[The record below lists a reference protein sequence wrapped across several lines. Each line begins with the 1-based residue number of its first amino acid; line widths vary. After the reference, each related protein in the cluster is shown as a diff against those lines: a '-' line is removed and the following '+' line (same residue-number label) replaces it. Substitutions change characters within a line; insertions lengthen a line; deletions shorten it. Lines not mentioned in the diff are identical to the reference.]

1 MAINTNC
8 GSAMKT
14 ITARD
19 QAHLDTGNLTTATL
33 WKLTRRDSEVFGF
46 TDHDQDI
53 VFGGLTYSAST
64 SYNRTATADQAGFA
78 VSNMVIESILDSSL
92 IVESDVLAG
101 LWDYAQV
108 EMRTVNWKDRQT
120 RYITGISKANPG
132 VVTAPLHDL
141 ATGDEVTLSE
151 VVGMTQVNGV
161 TYTATVLTANT
172 FSIGVNT
179 TGYSTYLNSGVAKI
193 PESSW
198 NYRKGRIGQV
208 NTSGQMFS
216 AELLGLA
223 KKLEKP
229 LIRPYLPGCAA
240 IFGDAECQVA
250 LGSYTITGT
259 IESVDSSG
267 LVITDTAN
275 ITAAINTYAY
285 GLMTMTS
292 GDSSG
297 YLMEVK
303 SSTVGTVTLQ
313 QRMPFGV
320 AVGDT
325 YSLVQG
331 CDGQFSTC
339 KDTYDNVVNFQGFPD
354 MPGQD
359 KVLKYASN

>member
-1 MAINTNC
+1 
-8 GSAMKT
+8 MKN
-14 ITARD
+14 IAARD
-19 QAHLDTGNLTTATL
+19 QEHLDTGNLTTATL
-33 WKLTRRDSEVFGF
+33 WKLTRRDSQVFGF

-53 VFGGLTYSAST
+53 VFGGLTYDAST

-78 VSNMVIESILDSSL
+78 PANMVIESIMDSSL
-92 IVESDVLAG
+92 ITEDDILAG
-101 LWDYAQV
+101 LWDYCQV

-120 RYITGISKANPG
+120 RYITAITKANPG
-132 VVTAPLHDL
+132 VVTSPLHGL
-141 ATGDEVTLSE
+141 VTGDTVTITE
-151 VVGMTQVNGV
+151 VVGMTNVNGN
-161 TYTATVLTANT
+161 TYTATVLTDNT

-193 PESSW
+193 PETSW

-216 AELLGLA
+216 SELMGLT

-229 LIRPYLPGCAA
+229 LVRPYLPGCAA
-240 IFGDAECQVA
+240 IFGDSECSLSLVA
-250 LGSYTITGT
+250 YTITGT

-275 ITAAINTYAY
+275 ITAAINIYAY
-285 GLMTMTS
+285 GLLTMTS

-297 YLMEVK
+297 YSMEVK
-303 SSTVGTVTLQ
+303 SSTVGTATLQ

-320 AVGDT
+320 AAGDT
-325 YSLVQG
+325 FTLIQG
-331 CDGQFSTC
+331 CDKTLATC
-339 KDTYDNVVNFQGFPD
+339 KDTYNNVVNFRGFPH

-359 KVLKYASN
+359 KVTQYATPK

>member
-1 MAINTNC
+1 
-8 GSAMKT
+8 MKT

-19 QAHLDTGNLTTATL
+19 QAHLGSGYLTTATL
-33 WKLTRRDSEVFGF
+33 WKITRRDGEIFGF

-53 VFGGLTYSAST
+53 EFGGLTYDAST

-78 VSNMVIESILDSSL
+78 VSNMVIESILDSTL
-92 IVESDVLAG
+92 IVESDILAG

-108 EMRTVNWKDRQT
+108 EMRTVNWQDRKT
-120 RYITGISKANPG
+120 RHITGISKASPG
-132 VVTAPLHDL
+132 VVTAPLHGFS
-141 ATGDEVTLSE
+141 TGDQVTLSE
-151 VVGMTQVNGV
+151 VGGMTQVNGN
-161 TYTATVLTANT
+161 TYTIIVTTADT
-172 FSIGVNT
+172 FTIGVNT
-179 TGYSTYLNSGVAKI
+179 TGYSTYLNSGIAKI
-193 PESSW
+193 PETSW

-208 NTSGQMFS
+208 NTSGQTFS
-216 AELLGLA
+216 AELMGIA

-229 LIRPYLPGCAA
+229 LVRPYLPGCAA
-240 IFGDAECQVA
+240 IFGDSECQVA

-297 YLMEVK
+297 YAMEVK
-303 SSTVGTVTLQ
+303 SSTVGTATLQ

-320 AVGDT
+320 AAGDT

-331 CDGQFSTC
+331 CDKQFSTC
-339 KDTYDNVVNFQGFPD
+339 KDTYNNVINFQGFPD

-359 KVLKYASN
+359 KVLQYASN